1 MDYGWERPMPTIN
14 MDEDTEV
21 PRRKV
26 TWPRSLRS
34 LMKELGPELRLYPH
48 IIPSTPC
55 NASVLKLTM
64 GASTQRLSKTVA
76 FAGLIIG
83 QI

>member
-1 MDYGWERPMPTIN
+1 MDYGWERPVATIN
-14 MDEDTEV
+14 KDEDTET

-26 TWPRSLRS
+26 TWPRSLSS
-34 LMKELGPELRLYPH
+34 LAKKLGPELRLYPY
-48 IIPSTPC
+48 ITPSTPC
-55 NASVLKLTM
+55 CASVLKLTM
-64 GASTQRLSKTVA
+64 GASKQCLSKTVS